1 MARAQ
6 GESDPQGVQTRTEPE
21 MRGPQL
27 PPSLP
32 PALGALLHGEGVG
45 SGFCWRENS
54 PALTCERPGQS
65 CRAAPSQEMALLL
78 SCPPTEEA
86 GAPQFSFSRQ
96 VKISAHRSVR
106 AARSGGGLGQPL
118 QGPGQSAQLPTSRG
132 WAPLKAG
139 EHLGRGPAPGSGCR
153 LFFLSSQRLKARA
166 CPAPTAKTRNT
177 GQRLQNS
184 PRVPSAAKREA
195 QREGEDAFLSYPGQR
210 SRIHLISGIL
220 TILRSGRKEM
230 AARGV
235 QNEHPT
241 ICFCGL

>member
-153 LFFLSSQRLKARA
+153 LFFFIF
-166 CPAPTAKTRNT
+166 TET
-177 GQRLQNS
+177 
-184 PRVPSAAKREA
+184 
-195 QREGEDAFLSYPGQR
+195 
-210 SRIHLISGIL
+210 
-220 TILRSGRKEM
+220 
-230 AARGV
+230 
-235 QNEHPT
+235 
-241 ICFCGL
+241 